1 MAITHVYSS
10 ESASKIERRNIAVNR
25 VIDAMKI
32 GIPATICIVF
42 AIRGGLPKIVRFV
55 GK

>member
-1 MAITHVYSS
+1 MTMKYVYSS
-10 ESASKIERRNIAVNR
+10 ESASKIEHRNIAVNR

-32 GIPATICIVF
+32 GIPATICVVF
-42 AIRGGLPKIVRFV
+42 AIRGGLPKIVRFA